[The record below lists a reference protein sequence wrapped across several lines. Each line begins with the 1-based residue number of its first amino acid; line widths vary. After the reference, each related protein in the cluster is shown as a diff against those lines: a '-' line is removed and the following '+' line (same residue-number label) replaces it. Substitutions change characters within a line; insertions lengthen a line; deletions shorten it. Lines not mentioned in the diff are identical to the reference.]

1 MKLKN
6 NKCFTTKLNVN
17 DALKIELKTAM
28 ICRKMEDNGFPL
40 DKEECQR
47 QIDALQER
55 IDWVDQAVL
64 PFIPPTPKI
73 KGTVVT
79 KIFKMNGEYTKQV
92 KDWMQECWDEWLA
105 TEPTTVPTNCAMP
118 DVDGEFCRIEWE
130 PINLNSS
137 VQVNRWLLANGWQPK
152 EWNYKKDKRGKEIKD
167 SQGNKIK
174 TSPKLTNESLDD
186 LEELGQAGKLIAYRR
201 KCTHKQNQLK
211 GFLRDCRPDGTVPS
225 VVNTL
230 GAATRRMTHSK
241 IVNVPTPRKG
251 QFWKPMRKVFYAG
264 DPDWR
269 VVGADASQIQI
280 RGLAHYAKIICNDD
294 QMIND
299 LVAADN
305 GEGPDVHTLNGE
317 RAGVS
322 RNESKSIFYGYLF
335 GAGVPKT
342 ARQLGRSIK
351 ETEKIRNKFDAAVPF
366 VSGIVQHLVT
376 FYRTHGY
383 ITGLDGTRIYAE
395 SEHMLLV
402 YLLQNFEAVF
412 MKVALCY
419 VMDRIEKQGLRAKFV
434 TMQHDEFQ
442 FIAHKDDAKKLAKIL
457 EKSMVDA
464 GKFVGSKCPVV
475 GEAQIGNTWYD
486 TH

>member
-1 MKLKN
+1 
-6 NKCFTTKLNVN
+6 
-17 DALKIELKTAM
+17 
-28 ICRKMEDNGFPL
+28 MEQNGFPL
-40 DKEECQR
+40 DVDEANR
-47 QIDALQER
+47 QIAALQER
-55 IDWVDQAVL
+55 VDWVDRAVL
-64 PFIPPTPKI
+64 PFIPPKPKQ

-79 KIFKMNGEYTKQV
+79 KIFKMNGDYTKQV
-92 KDWMQECWDEWLA
+92 EDWRQGE
-105 TEPTTVPTNCAMP
+105 

-137 VQVNRWLLANGWQPK
+137 QQVNKWLLANGWQPT
-152 EWNYKKDKRGKEIKD
+152 EWNYQKDKRNKDIKD
-167 SQGNKIK
+167 AYGNKIK
-174 TSPKLTNESLDD
+174 TSPKLTDDSLED

-201 KCTHKQNQLK
+201 KCTHKRNQIQ
-211 GFLRDCRPDGTVPS
+211 GFLRNMRADGTVPS
-225 VVNTL
+225 KVNTL
-230 GAATRRMTHSK
+230 GTVTRRMAHS
-241 IVNVPTPRKG
+241 IIANVPKPKKKG
-251 QFWKPMRKVFYAG
+251 QFWKTMRKMFWSG
-264 DPDWR
+264 DKDWR

-280 RGLAHYAKIICNDD
+280 RGLAHYAAVICNDY

-305 GEGPDVHTLNGE
+305 GDGDDVHTLNGQ

-322 RNESKSIFYGYLF
+322 RDESKGIFYGYLF

-342 ARQLGRSIK
+342 ARQLGLSIK
-351 ETEKIRNKFDAAVPF
+351 ATEKIRKKFDAAVPF
-366 VSGIVQHLVT
+366 VKRINDYLTS
-376 FYRTHGY
+376 FYRANGY

-402 YLLQNFEAVF
+402 YLLQNFEVVF

-419 VMDRIEKQGLRAKFV
+419 AYDRIKKAGLRAKFV

-442 FIAHKDDAKKLAKIL
+442 FIVHKDDAKKLGKIL

-464 GKFVGSKCPVV
+464 GKFVGSKCPV
-475 GEAQIGNTWYD
+475 IGGAEIGMTWYD

>member
-1 MKLKN
+1 MRPKN
-6 NKCFTTKLNVN
+6 NKCFTTKLRVN
-17 DALKIELKTAM
+17 DALKIEMKTAF
-28 ICRKMEDNGFPL
+28 ICQGMEMNGFPL

-64 PFIPPTPKI
+64 PFIPPRPKQ
-73 KGTVVT
+73 KGTTVT
-79 KIFKMNGEYTKQV
+79 KIFKMNGDYTKQV
-92 KDWMQECWDEWLA
+92 EDWREGE
-105 TEPTTVPTNCAMP
+105 

-137 VQVNRWLLANGWQPK
+137 VQVNRWLLENGWQPK
-152 EWNYKKDKRGKEIKD
+152 EWNFKKDSRGKEIKD
-167 SQGNKIK
+167 SLGNKIK
-174 TSPKLTNESLDD
+174 TSPKLTNDSLDD

-201 KCTHKQNQLK
+201 KCTHKQNQLR
-211 GFLRDCRPDGTVPS
+211 GFIKNCRADGTVPS

-230 GAATRRMTHSK
+230 GAATRRMTHN
-241 IVNVPTPRKG
+241 IITNVPTPRKG
-251 QFWKPMRKVFYAG
+251 QFWKPMRKVFWSG
-264 DPDWR
+264 DKDWR
-269 VVGADASQIQI
+269 VVGCDASQIQI
-280 RGLAHYAKIICNDD
+280 RGLAHYAKVICDDD

-305 GEGPDVHTLNGE
+305 GDGDDIHTLNGK
-317 RAGVS
+317 RSGVS
-322 RNESKSIFYGYLF
+322 RNESKGIFYGYLF

-342 ARQLGRSIK
+342 AKQLKKSIK
-351 ETEKIRNKFDAAVPF
+351 ETEKIRKKFDAAVPF
-366 VSGIVQHLVT
+366 VSKIVSHLT
-376 FYRTHGY
+376 NFYRANGY

-419 VMDRIEKQGLRAKFV
+419 SIDRIKKAGLRAKFV

-442 FIAHKDDAKKLAKIL
+442 FIAHKDDAKKVGKIL
-457 EKSMVDA
+457 EKSMADA

-475 GEAQIGNTWYD
+475 GEAEIGMNWYE